1 MHRERLYFQPQSTS
15 MEIELKQLV
24 RARLAN
30 TEAENLGL
38 ARNYGTPAHKSIMY
52 ILYRGKYFETSL
64 AQINV

>member
-1 MHRERLYFQPQSTS
+1 

-24 RARLAN
+24 RARFAN

-38 ARNYGTPAHKSIMY
+38 ARNSGTLAHKSIMY
-52 ILYRGKYFETSL
+52 ILYCAKYFEMSL